1 MAYAARLTVTKT
13 ERAMSL
19 ENMFVDGVVLERYQL
34 SELDE
39 ELVVEQSCLIYRLT
53 PVFFFI
59 ISRNLIPWKCEKDVV
74 ISQPSIPSH
83 GKVLISLNDGA

>member
-1 MAYAARLTVTKT
+1 MAYAARLTVTKA

-39 ELVVEQSCLIYRLT
+39 ELVVEQSYLLYRLT
-53 PVFFFI
+53 PVFFFV
-59 ISRNLIPWKCEKDVV
+59 ISRNLTEVRKRCRHKSAIYSCPWEG
-74 ISQPSIPSH
+74 PY
-83 GKVLISLNDGA
+83 LFE